1 MKRTMKTS
9 DDLKS
14 FCCWNAFDSISMG
27 QLEKG
32 YLTEYHSTNAIFFF
46 LNDTLVLKLNIEIC

>member
-14 FCCWNAFDSISMG
+14 FCCWNAFDSTSMG
-27 QLEKG
+27 QLEGGCGMTQEKDIW
-32 YLTEYHSTNAIFFF
+32 LSTILQMQSFFF
-46 LNDTLVLKLNIEIC
+46 